1 MIKKKILIVGG
12 TGFLGHHLAKKCKT
26 KYIVTSI
33 SLNRPKREKKL
44 KGVKYL
50 IADISKKQEL
60 IKKINTKFDIVV
72 NLGGYIDHKNRNL
85 ATKTHFN
92 GCKNLI
98 NFFKNKNIELFVQIG
113 SSTEYGKH
121 KSPNFENMK
130 GNPKTI
136 YAQSK
141 LNASKYLINFS
152 KKYNFPYV
160 ILRFYQVYGPE
171 QKQDRLIPMV
181 INSCL
186 EDLLFRCSSGLQN
199 KDFLY
204 ITDAINAI
212 SNCFNNK
219 KVIGNI
225 VNIGSGQKI
234 SIKKLIL
241 KIVKKVGY
249 GKPMFGV
256 LGMRSDEPKDSYPNI
271 KKAKKILIWKPKIS
285 LEKGLR
291 MTVSYYKNK
300 K

>member
-1 MIKKKILIVGG
+1 
-12 TGFLGHHLAKKCKT
+12 
-26 KYIVTSI
+26 
-33 SLNRPKREKKL
+33 
-44 KGVKYL
+44 
-50 IADISKKQEL
+50 
-60 IKKINTKFDIVV
+60 
-72 NLGGYIDHKNRNL
+72 
-85 ATKTHFN
+85 
-92 GCKNLI
+92 
-98 NFFKNKNIELFVQIG
+98 
-113 SSTEYGKH
+113 
-121 KSPNFENMK
+121 MK

-152 KKYNFPYV
+152 KKNNFPYV

-186 EDLLFRCSSGLQN
+186 GDLLFRCSSGVQR

-212 SNCFNNK
+212 NNCFNNEK
-219 KVIGNI
+219 IIGNI
-225 VNIGSGQKI
+225 INIGSGQSI

-249 GKPMFGV
+249 GKPIFGV
-256 LGMRSDEPKDSYPNI
+256 IGMRSDEPKNSYPSI
-271 KKAKKILIWKPKIS
+271 KKAKKFLIWKPKIS

-291 MTVSYYKNK
+291 MTISYYKNK
-300 K
+300 KNEL